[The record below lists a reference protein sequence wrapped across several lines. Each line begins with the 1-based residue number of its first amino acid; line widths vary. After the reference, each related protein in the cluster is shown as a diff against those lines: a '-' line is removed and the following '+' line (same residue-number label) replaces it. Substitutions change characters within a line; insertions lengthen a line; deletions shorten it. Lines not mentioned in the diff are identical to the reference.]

1 MFKNQKLDY
10 PNATTDKA
18 SKKFLKGMK
27 NLEVSLSSPHPIFL
41 ALPPWLTLL
50 SPLPHPSFQQIIPP
64 INVEQSRFCNLIK
77 QLLHFD
83 PARRLDVRGALSHEF
98 FSLQM

>member
-1 MFKNQKLDY
+1 MFKNGKLDY

-27 NLEVSLSSPHPIFL
+27 DLEH
-41 ALPPWLTLL
+41 
-50 SPLPHPSFQQIIPP
+50 IIPP
-64 INVEQSRFCNLIK
+64 ENVEQSRFCNLIK

-83 PARRLDVRGALSHEF
+83 PARRLDVRGALSHDF
-98 FSLQM
+98 FKLQM